1 MQTKETFPEETAKET
16 IPKGHL
22 SIFSWALL
30 TLFINSDTDIQHV
43 VLCLHE
49 PSADMSAK
57 NVGVLVSRKKC
68 LTHKRVMLC
77 DIFH

>member
-30 TLFINSDTDIQHV
+30 TLFINSDTDIPHV
-43 VLCLHE
+43 VLCLYV

-57 NVGVLVSRKKC
+57 KCGVFSVTQKMSN
-68 LTHKRVMLC
+68 TRVMSC

>member
-1 MQTKETFPEETAKET
+1 MQLQTKEAFPEETAKDT

-43 VLCLHE
+43 VLCLLE
-49 PSADMSAK
+49 LSADMSAK
-57 NVGVLVSRKKC
+57 NVGGLVSRKKC
-68 LTHKRVMLC
+68 LTHKSHVG
-77 DIFH
+77 

>member
-22 SIFSWALL
+22 SFFSWALL

-49 PSADMSAK
+49 GKASFSKILLLLFP
-57 NVGVLVSRKKC
+57 
-68 LTHKRVMLC
+68 
-77 DIFH
+77 